1 MNVPESHTPE
11 KMNWVD
17 YCDALR
23 GRQFFPRAQA
33 QKPLRFAEHF
43 PDPAVV
49 TSAQKE
55 MMRDLT

>member
-1 MNVPESHTPE
+1 MNVPDSHMPE

-33 QKPLRFAEHF
+33 QKPVPVSEHLA
-43 PDPAVV
+43 DAAPAPITRKEVV
-49 TSAQKE
+49 RESV
-55 MMRDLT
+55 